1 MFRQYR
7 NIFGEPKKGIHRHR
21 TGGVATV
28 DLLATI
34 GAAYLL
40 ATPQYPFG
48 KMILILFGLAIIFHW
63 LFGVETAVNKFLGLV
78 PKPRRVVTNSNKV
91 NISDEVP
98 EMTIN
103 PKIPELLHKKIPP
116 VTALP
121 TDPDEVPEM
130 TINPKIPELLHK
142 KIPPVTSVT
151 TFPTDPD
158 EVPEMTINPKIL
170 KLLHKEIPPLTE
182 VTTTPVPVMSVT
194 QSVMPLPPLTPID
207 SPVIVV
213 PTPRTIYLNIPP
225 SLFIE

>member
-130 TINPKIPELLHK
+130 TINPKI
-142 KIPPVTSVT
+142 
-151 TFPTDPD
+151 
-158 EVPEMTINPKIL
+158 L